1 MKNKNKLIGFEDQFK
16 NFVNLYINNKLPNKI
31 LLTGN
36 KGIGKFLFS
45 SHYVN
50 FILSED
56 EKYSYNIK
64 DFEIDKRNKSYILFE
79 NNINPN
85 IFVIKKKNDKKNIE
99 ISQIREM
106 IKFQNRSSFNNKSK
120 FVIIDNISDL
130 NLNSSNALLK
140 SIEEPNNNV
149 FFILTHNTGSQVQD
163 TLRSRCIEFKMMLSS
178 LNHRLV
184 LNNYFSELTYENLSL
199 DFVNYYSNPSF
210 DISLINYLIENSL
223 DYKSI
228 KLEELIYFIIKKKD
242 YVKNIFIKE
251 NINFIIDLFFY
262 KHINLT
268 NNISYKLKKYF
279 NYKFNEI
286 NKYNLDMES
295 YFIEF
300 QEKLLSE

>member
-1 MKNKNKLIGFEDQFK
+1 MENNKLIGFNDLFK
-16 NFVNLYINNKLPNKI
+16 NLVNLYRNNKLPNKI
-31 LLTGN
+31 LLSGK
-36 KGIGKFLFS
+36 KGIGKFLFL

-50 FILSED
+50 FILSEN
-56 EKYSYNIK
+56 EKYNYNIK
-64 DFEIDKRNKSYILFE
+64 NFEIDKRNKSYKLFE

-85 IFVIKKKNDKKNIE
+85 TFVIKKKSDKKNIE

-106 IKFQNRSSFNNKSK
+106 IKFQNSSSFNSKNK
-120 FVIIDNISDL
+120 FVIIDNISNL

-149 FFILTHNTGSQVQD
+149 FYMLTYNTGSKVQD
-163 TLRSRCIEFKMMLSS
+163 TLKSRCIDFKMI
-178 LNHRLV
+178 LNSVNHKLIV
-184 LNNYFSELTYENLSL
+184 NHYFSQPIYENLSPDL
-199 DFVNYYSNPSF
+199 VNYYSNPSF

-228 KLEELIYFIIKKKD
+228 KLEELIYFIINKKD
-242 YVKNIFIKE
+242 YIKNSFIRE
-251 NINFIIDLFFY
+251 NINFIIELFFY
-262 KHINLT
+262 KHINLA

-279 NYKFNEI
+279 NYKFNKI